1 MKLIP
6 PTTNLVSLLVF
17 LGVGTRFMKPG
28 LDVRLL
34 VWDHLILFNITLS
47 DKSIVVKDEKI
58 IIKIQDTLRIEDLLL

>member
-47 DKSIVVKDEKI
+47 DKSIVVKRTDRGKRKSSSKFKI
-58 IIKIQDTLRIEDLLL
+58 L

>member
-47 DKSIVVKDEKI
+47 DKSIVVKRTDKGMRKSSSKFKI
-58 IIKIQDTLRIEDLLL
+58 L